1 MDLNLSNNLIALV
14 HEKDLPFDIEIGEA
28 VEGSSI
34 NVAIAYEAE
43 DELLLSETMNEVI
56 NAML

>member
-1 MDLNLSNNLIALV
+1 MDINLSNNLIALV
-14 HEKDLPFDIEIGEA
+14 HEQDLPFDIEIGEV
-28 VEGSSI
+28 VEGSGI
-34 NVAIAYEAE
+34 NVAIAYEVE